1 MRIPKIYFSFQITA
15 IFLNVFI
22 GITSKIIKPSIA
34 IRIDNDI
41 AKIIFFVIIRT
52 TNITITDITVLNA

>member
-1 MRIPKIYFSFQITA
+1 MTIKKEPINKGKQFLRIPKIYFSFQITA

-41 AKIIFFVIIRT
+41 AKSYFS
-52 TNITITDITVLNA
+52 